1 MVGPIENIAATS
13 KWMVYLVSITGSIIL
28 ALIIMLT
35 IKERRK
41 ELGILLAI
49 GEKKR
54 KLIGQLLVEVLCIA
68 VLAFGISTIT
78 GETVSQKMGD
88 SLLQQEVIAS
98 QENQQ
103 ESNNLGFSFGMMN
116 KQDNDVEP
124 IDDIDVSITSQDV
137 LKLGG
142 LGLLI
147 AILST
152 LLPALS
158 ILRLNPKEILLKD
171 E

>member
-1 MVGPIENIAATS
+1 
-13 KWMVYLVSITGSIIL
+13 
-28 ALIIMLT
+28 
-35 IKERRK
+35 
-41 ELGILLAI
+41 
-49 GEKKR
+49 
-54 KLIGQLLVEVLCIA
+54 
-68 VLAFGISTIT
+68 
-78 GETVSQKMGD
+78 MGD

-98 QENQQ
+98 QENQE

-116 KQDNDVEP
+116 KQDHDVKP

>member
-1 MVGPIENIAATS
+1 
-13 KWMVYLVSITGSIIL
+13 MVYLVSITGSIIL

-68 VLAFGISTIT
+68 ILAFGIATIT

-103 ESNNLGFSFGMMN
+103 ESNNLGFSFGTMN

>member
-1 MVGPIENIAATS
+1 MI
-13 KWMVYLVSITGSIIL
+13 VYLVSIAGSIIL
-28 ALIIMLT
+28 GLIIMLT

-68 VLAFGISTIT
+68 VLAFGISIIT
-78 GETVSQKMGD
+78 GKTVSQKMGD
-88 SLLQQEVIAS
+88 SLLQQEVIAAED
-98 QENQQ
+98 QQQ
-103 ESNNLGFSFGMMN
+103 ESNTLGFSFGMMN
-116 KQDNDVEP
+116 KQEKDAEP
-124 IDDIDVSITSQDV
+124 IDNIDVSISSQDV
-137 LKLGG
+137 LNLGG

>member
-1 MVGPIENIAATS
+1 M
-13 KWMVYLVSITGSIIL
+13 
-28 ALIIMLT
+28 
-35 IKERRK
+35 R
-41 ELGILLAI
+41 
-49 GEKKR
+49 KKR
-54 KLIGQLLVEVLCIA
+54 KLVGQLLVEVLCVA
-68 VLAFGISTIT
+68 VLAFGISIIT

-88 SLLQQEVIAS
+88 SLLQKEVSAAEE
-98 QENQQ
+98 QQQ

-116 KQDNDVEP
+116 GQDKNKEVDP
-124 IDDIDVSITSQDV
+124 IDNIDVSISSQDV
-137 LKLGG
+137 LNLGG

-147 AILST
+147 AMFST